1 MLVHGNAPTPDLH
14 FRYGMPGFRSCLHWV
29 VRLDHRRL
37 KTGCALSRGVSKW
50 PHSVL
55 LSECSR
61 QYGFLSCWTRR
72 ILARAIIS
80 GSWLKG
86 SGSVRSPSGQAFS
99 P

>member
-14 FRYGMPGFRSCLHWV
+14 FRYGMPSFRSCLHWV

-37 KTGCALSRGVSKW
+37 KTGCALSRGKQMAA
-50 PHSVL
+50 L
-55 LSECSR
+55 GMLSECSR